1 MSIWLGR
8 LLSYRQLAVGLVIIL
23 TVVLLGLVGPLFV
36 DINGAKVGSD
46 IPDLTPSLQHP
57 LGTDTVGRDLLSVII
72 VGTPLTL
79 SIGLIAG
86 IIGLGIG
93 GVFGFVSG
101 YYGGFADT
109 VLRGA
114 ADVFLTVPGLLILV
128 VIASSTK
135 GAVNVQTEALVVS
148 ALAWMWPTRTIRS
161 QVLTMRERGYVQV
174 ARFSGTSGPRIIV
187 EEMMPNLLPYLAASF
202 VGAVATAI
210 LASIG
215 LEALGL
221 GPQNQPTLGMTI
233 YWALYY
239 TTVMRGLVW
248 WWLPPI
254 VVIVLI
260 FVGLFSIS
268 AGLDRIMNP
277 RLRMTG

>member
-1 MSIWLGR
+1 VNVWLDR
-8 LLSYRQLAVGLVIIL
+8 LVIYRQLVVGLVILVAI
-23 TVVLLGLVGPLFV
+23 VLFGLVGPLLV
-36 DINGAKVGSD
+36 DTNGAKVGSD
-46 IPDLTPSLQHP
+46 IPDLTPSFAHL
-57 LGTDTVGRDLLSVII
+57 LGTDTVGRDLLSVMI

-79 SIGLIAG
+79 TIGLIAG
-86 IIGLGIG
+86 VIGM
-93 GVFGFVSG
+93 VFGFVG
-101 YYGGFADT
+101 GFYGGVADT
-109 VLRGA
+109 LLRGA

-135 GAVNVQTEALVVS
+135 GAVNVQTEALVVA

-161 QVLTMRERGYVQV
+161 QVLTMRERSYIQV

-187 EEMMPNLLPYLAASF
+187 EEMMPNLLPYLAAGF

-221 GPQNQPTLGMTI
+221 GPQNQPTLGMMI

-254 VVIVLI
+254 VIIVLI
-260 FVGLFSIS
+260 FVSLFSIS
-268 AGLDRIMNP
+268 AGLDKIINP
-277 RLRMTG
+277 RLRNTT

>member
-1 MSIWLGR
+1 MRVWFDRI
-8 LLSYRQLAVGLVIIL
+8 LSYRQLTVGIVIIAA
-23 TVVLLGLVGPLFV
+23 VVLLGLVGPLFV
-36 DINGAKVGSD
+36 DVNGSKVGSA
-46 IPDLTPSLQHP
+46 IPDLLPSFEHP
-57 LGTDTVGRDLLSVII
+57 LGTDTVGRDLLAVIV

-86 IIGLGIG
+86 IIGLGVG
-93 GVFGFVSG
+93 TLFGFVGG
-101 YYGGFADT
+101 YYGGYADNL
-109 VLRGA
+109 LRGA

-161 QVLTMRERGYVQV
+161 QVLTMRERGYIQV
-174 ARFSGTSGPRIIV
+174 ARFSGTSGPRIIF

-254 VVIVLI
+254 LIIVLI

-277 RLRMTG
+277 RLRSAS

>member
-1 MSIWLGR
+1 MLT
-8 LLSYRQLAVGLVIIL
+8 YRQLTVGIVIIVA
-23 TVVLLGLVGPLFV
+23 VVLLGLVGPLFTDV
-36 DINGAKVGSD
+36 NGAKVGSD
-46 IPDLTPSLQHP
+46 IPDLTPSLEHP
-57 LGTDTVGRDLLSVII
+57 LGTDTVGRDLLAVII

-86 IIGLGIG
+86 VIGLGVG
-93 GVFGFVSG
+93 TVFGFVGG
-101 YYGGFADT
+101 YYGGYADNL
-109 VLRGA
+109 LRGA

-161 QVLTMRERGYVQV
+161 QVLTMRERGYIQV
-174 ARFSGTSGPRIIV
+174 ARFSGTSGARIIF

-202 VGAVATAI
+202 VSAVATAI

-254 VVIVLI
+254 LIIVLI

-268 AGLDRIMNP
+268 AGLDKIMNP
-277 RLRMTG
+277 RLRSAT

>member
-1 MSIWLGR
+1 MKTWIGWIA
-8 LLSYRQLAVGLVIIL
+8 SYRQLSIGLAIMLVIIAFG
-23 TVVLLGLVGPLFV
+23 LLGPLVVNV
-36 DINGAKVGSD
+36 DNAKVGAAT
-46 IPDLTPSLQHP
+46 PDQIPSLQYP
-57 LGTDTVGRDLLSVII
+57 LGTDTVGRELLPVLV

-86 IIGLGIG
+86 AIGLGVGIL
-93 GVFGFVSG
+93 FGFVAG
-101 YYGGFADT
+101 YYGGIWDNL
-109 VLRGA
+109 LRGA

-128 VIASSTK
+128 VLASSTK
-135 GAVNVQTEALVVS
+135 GAVDVTTEALVVS

-161 QVLTMRERGYVQV
+161 QVLTMRERGYIQV
-174 ARFSGTSGPRIIV
+174 AKFSGASGAKIILT
-187 EEMMPNLLPYLAASF
+187 EMAPNLLPYLATSF
-202 VGAVATAI
+202 VSAVAAAI

-239 TTVMRGLVW
+239 TTVIRGLVW

-254 VVIVLI
+254 VIIVLI
-260 FVGLFSIS
+260 FMGLYLIA
-268 AGLDRIMNP
+268 AGLDRIANP
-277 RLRMTG
+277 RLRSTV

>member
-1 MSIWLGR
+1 MGAWFGR
-8 LLSYRQLAVGLVIIL
+8 WSTYRQLTVGLVIIGAIIL
-23 TVVLLGLVGPLFV
+23 FGLIGPLVV
-36 DINGAKVGSD
+36 DVSGAKVGSAPAD
-46 IPDLTPSLQHP
+46 QTPSLHYP
-57 LGTDTVGRDLLSVII
+57 LGTDTVGRELLPVLI

-86 IIGLGIG
+86 AIGLGV
-93 GVFGFVSG
+93 GVIFGFVAG
-101 YYGGFADT
+101 YYGGFWDN

-128 VIASSTK
+128 VLASSTK
-135 GAVNVQTEALVVS
+135 GAVDVQTEALVVS

-161 QVLTMRERGYVQV
+161 QVLTMRERGYIQV
-174 ARFSGTSGPRIIV
+174 AKFSGASGFKIIV
-187 EEMMPNLLPYLAASF
+187 REMMPNLLPYLAASF
-202 VGAVATAI
+202 VGAVAAAI

-221 GPQNQPTLGMTI
+221 GPQNDPTLGMTI

-254 VVIVLI
+254 VIIVLI
-260 FVGLFSIS
+260 FVSLFLI
-268 AGLDRIMNP
+268 ATGLDQIVNP
-277 RLRMTG
+277 RLRSTT

>member
-1 MSIWLGR
+1 MTPWLER
-8 LLSYRQLAVGLVIIL
+8 LLSYRQLVVGIVII
-23 TVVLLGLVGPLFV
+23 TCVVLLGLIGPLVV
-36 DINGAKVGSD
+36 DVSGAKVGSD
-46 IPDLTPSLQHP
+46 IPDLTPSFEHP

-72 VGTPLTL
+72 VGTPMTL
-79 SIGLIAG
+79 AIGLIAG
-86 IIGLGIG
+86 LIGLSIGIA
-93 GVFGFVSG
+93 FGFVSG
-101 YYGGFADT
+101 YYGGPADIL
-109 VLRGA
+109 LRGA

-135 GAVNVQTEALVVS
+135 VAVNVQTEAFVVS

-161 QVLTMRERGYVQV
+161 QVLSMRERGYIQV
-174 ARFSGTSGPRIIV
+174 ARFSGTGDARIIV
-187 EEMMPNLLPYLAASF
+187 EEMLPNLLPYLAASF
-202 VGAVATAI
+202 VGAVAAAV

-260 FVGLFSIS
+260 FVGLFSIT
-268 AGLDRIMNP
+268 AGLDKIINP
-277 RLRMTG
+277 RLRTAA

>member
-1 MSIWLGR
+1 VSNWLGR
-8 LLSYRQLAVGLVIIL
+8 LLSYRQLAVGIFIIAA
-23 TVVLLGLVGPLFV
+23 VVLLGLLGPLVV
-36 DINGAKVGSD
+36 DVSGAKVGSD
-46 IPDLTPSLQHP
+46 IPDLTPSLEHP

-72 VGTPLTL
+72 VGTPMTL

-86 IIGLGIG
+86 LIGLSVGIA
-93 GVFGFVSG
+93 FGFISG
-101 YYGGFADT
+101 YYGGLAD
-109 VLRGA
+109 VLLRGA

-161 QVLTMRERGYVQV
+161 QVLSMRERGYIQV
-174 ARFSGTSGPRIIV
+174 ARFSGTSDARIIV
-187 EEMMPNLLPYLAASF
+187 EEMLPNLLPYLAASF
-202 VGAVATAI
+202 VGAVAAAV

-254 VVIVLI
+254 VMIVLI
-260 FVGLFSIS
+260 FVGLFSIA
-268 AGLDRIMNP
+268 AGLDKIINP
-277 RLRMTG
+277 RLRTAA

>member
-1 MSIWLGR
+1 MST
-8 LLSYRQLAVGLVIIL
+8 LLSYRQLTVGIMIL
-23 TVVLLGLVGPLFV
+23 AAVVLLGLLGPFFV
-36 DINGAKVGSD
+36 DVSGAKVGSD
-46 IPDLTPSLQHP
+46 IPDLTPSREHP

-72 VGTPLTL
+72 VGTPMTLT
-79 SIGLIAG
+79 IGLIAG
-86 IIGLGIG
+86 FIGLGIG
-93 GVFGFVSG
+93 TAFGFVAG
-101 YYGGFADT
+101 YYGGPADT
-109 VLRGA
+109 LLRGA
-114 ADVFLTVPGLLILV
+114 ADVFLTVPGLLLLV

-161 QVLTMRERGYVQV
+161 QVLTMRERGYIQV
-174 ARFSGTSGPRIIV
+174 ARFSGTSDVRIIF
-187 EEMMPNLLPYLAASF
+187 EEMLPNLLPYLAASF
-202 VGAVATAI
+202 VGAVAAAV

-254 VVIVLI
+254 VIIVLI
-260 FVGLFSIS
+260 FVGLFSIA
-268 AGLDRIMNP
+268 AGLDRIINP
-277 RLRMTG
+277 RLRTAV

>member
-1 MSIWLGR
+1 MKTWLGQ
-8 LLSYRQLAVGLVIIL
+8 LLTYRQLVVGLVIML
-23 TVVLLGLVGPLFV
+23 AVVLLGLLGPLVV
-36 DINGAKVGSD
+36 DVNGAKVGSD
-46 IPDLTPSLQHP
+46 IADLTPSLEHP

-72 VGTPLTL
+72 VGTPMTL

-86 IIGLGIG
+86 VIGLGVGII
-93 GVFGFVSG
+93 FGFAGG
-101 YYGGFADT
+101 YYGGYVDT
-109 VLRGA
+109 LFRGA
-114 ADVFLTVPGLLILV
+114 ADVFLTIPGLLILV

-161 QVLTMRERGYVQV
+161 QVLTMRERGYIQV
-174 ARFSGTSGPRIIV
+174 ARFSGTSDPRIII

-233 YWALYY
+233 YWGLYY

-254 VVIVLI
+254 VMIVLI

-268 AGLDRIMNP
+268 AGLDRIINP
-277 RLRMTG
+277 RLRTST

>member
-1 MSIWLGR
+1 MKIWRDR
-8 LLSYRQLAVGLVIIL
+8 LVIYRQLAVGLLIIL
-23 TVVLLGLVGPLFV
+23 AIVLLGLVGPLLV
-36 DINGAKVGSD
+36 DVSAAKVGSD
-46 IPDLTPSLQHP
+46 IPDLTPTLAHP
-57 LGTDTVGRDLLSVII
+57 LGTDTVGRDLLAVII
-72 VGTPLTL
+72 VGTPMTLT
-79 SIGLIAG
+79 IGLIAG
-86 IIGLGIG
+86 VIGLGIG
-93 GVFGFVSG
+93 ILFGFVSG
-101 YYGGFADT
+101 YYGGYADT
-109 VLRGA
+109 LLRGA

-161 QVLTMRERGYVQV
+161 QVLTMRERSYIRV
-174 ARFSGTSGPRIIV
+174 ARFSGTSDPRIII
-187 EEMMPNLLPYLAASF
+187 EEMMPNLLPYLAAGF

-233 YWALYY
+233 YWSLYY

-254 VVIVLI
+254 LIIVLI

-268 AGLDRIMNP
+268 AGLDKIINP
-277 RLRMTG
+277 RLRGTT